1 MNSLLEGAALHA
13 IQGLALTGSNY
24 DAAIEILRDCF
35 GQPQQI
41 IMAHMDELKISACTG
56 DRLTS
61 LRFVYDKIRAHVHG
75 LASLGV
81 SSEQYGSLLIPIIMS
96 KTPSEIRL
104 EIACKA
110 KKDVWNIDELLDTI
124 KFEIEA
130 REASETT
137 KSNQSQRSPNTGF
150 GSKREGVKDQYAY
163 CEQFV
168 SWVKGR

>member
-41 IMAHMDELKISACTG
+41 ITAHMDELLKISACTG

-61 LRFVYDKIRAHVHG
+61 LMFVYDKIRAHVHG

-96 KTPSEIRL
+96 KMPSEIRL
-104 EIACKA
+104 EIGRKA

-130 REASETT
+130 CEASETT

-150 GSKREGVKDQYAY
+150 GSK
-163 CEQFV
+163 
-168 SWVKGR
+168 